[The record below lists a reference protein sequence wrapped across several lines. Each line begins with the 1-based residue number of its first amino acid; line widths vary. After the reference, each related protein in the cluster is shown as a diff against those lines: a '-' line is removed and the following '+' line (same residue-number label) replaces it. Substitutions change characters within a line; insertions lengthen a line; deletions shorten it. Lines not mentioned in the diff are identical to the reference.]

1 MEDILKRRLTLFKLK
16 LTNKRL
22 NLERQLQVAVRC
34 LVGASR
40 QTLDRALSMLEH
52 PNETKINELY
62 KSQPAMRHHVVIQ
75 DLKVRHVCVNIIV
88 I

>member
-40 QTLDRALSMLEH
+40 RTLERALSMLEH
-52 PNETKINELY
+52 PNETKINVLY
-62 KSQPAMRHHVVIQ
+62 KSQPAMRHDVVIQ
-75 DLKVRHVCVNIIV
+75 DLKVRYVCMKLLQW
-88 I
+88 

>member
-1 MEDILKRRLTLFKLK
+1 MIEGNVEDILKLRLTLFKAK

-22 NLERQLQVAVRC
+22 NLKRQLQVAVRC

-52 PNETKINELY
+52 PNETKINQLY
-62 KSQPAMRHHVVIQ
+62 QSQPAMRHNVVIQ
-75 DLKVRHVCVNIIV
+75 DIKVRNS
-88 I
+88 